1 MMEGKTTKEH
11 KKHEPVHADAAVIT
25 LSDTR
30 TLAEDDSGNLITK
43 LLEGE
48 GHRVVHHV
56 VIKDSKEA
64 LAEEIQGVMARG
76 GVRIIITDGGTGIGS
91 RDITIETVRP
101 FLEKE
106 ISAFSSLFTLL
117 SYGDIGTAALVS
129 RAFAGTF
136 DGRAIF
142 CLPGSPKAVELAMQ
156 KLILPELQHVLHH
169 MSEGKRG
176 EMKA

>member
-1 MMEGKTTKEH
+1 MEGKTTKEH
-11 KKHEPVHADAAVIT
+11 KKHSPVYADVAIIT

-30 TLAEDDSGNLITK
+30 TLAEDDSGHLIKK
-43 LLEGE
+43 LLEVD

-56 VIKDSKEA
+56 VIKDSKQG
-64 LAEEIQGVMARG
+64 LAEEIQSVMKKE
-76 GVRIIITDGGTGIGS
+76 GVRIIITDGGTGIGP

-106 ISAFSSLFTLL
+106 ISAFSLLFTLL
-117 SYGDIGTAALVS
+117 SYEDIGTAALVS

-136 DGRAIF
+136 EGRAIF

-156 KLILPELQHVLHH
+156 KIILPELQHILHH
-169 MSEGKRG
+169 MGEGK
-176 EMKA
+176 KHV